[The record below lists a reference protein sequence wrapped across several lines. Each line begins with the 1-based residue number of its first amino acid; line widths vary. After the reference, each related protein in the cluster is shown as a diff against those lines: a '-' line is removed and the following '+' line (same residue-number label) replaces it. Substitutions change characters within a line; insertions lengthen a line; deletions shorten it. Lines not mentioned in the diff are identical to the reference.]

1 AFTYPDL
8 GKVGM
13 AGTPTPPTSRG
24 RPDVEAARAL
34 YSRHADDYDL
44 LTHWAAEDRAR
55 VVNLLDLQPGD
66 AVVDVG
72 CGTGLCF
79 AEILDRIGPTGRLV
93 GVEPS
98 VDMLGRAGERVARA
112 GWRNVDLRL
121 GLAEE
126 RLRADDT
133 FDAALFCFTHDVLRS
148 RPALETVV
156 SSLRPSGRVAAVGP
170 LVGAGHEPAHL
181 VRHQQLRDDLR
192 RLLRALE
199 PPAGPGP
206 GPGGRAPPPIRR
218 VLRLGPDLTG
228 PASGPAGTGGR
239 SRARGSG

>member
-156 SSLRPSGRVAAVGP
+156 SSLRPGGRVAAVGP
-170 LVGAGHEPAHL
+170 MWAPWWAPAMNLLVWYVTSDYVTTFDGFSEPWSHL
-181 VRHQQLRDDLR
+181 QALVPGLEVERH
-192 RLLRALE
+192 ALSGE
-199 PPAGPGP
+199 YFAW
-206 GPGGRAPPPIRR
+206 GR
-218 VLRLGPDLTG
+218 T
-228 PASGPAGTGGR
+228 
-239 SRARGSG
+239 